1 MEEDIKDDEV
11 GEDDE
16 DFEEAAQ
23 PRKRQRRARTPLPH
37 IDNDD
42 INGDSGNG
50 GGAAIEL
57 DDDDDDN
64 EPETDGFTSKCLSV
78 IDEITALTDETDGHN
93 LSDIFIKLPSRKLYP
108 DYYLIIKNQFPLIK
122 LKQLDQE
129 KFASFEDFIA
139 ELKQMCLNA
148 KTYNQEGSFVHT
160 DATVIEKLLDEK
172 LANQE

>member
-1 MEEDIKDDEV
+1 M
-11 GEDDE
+11 
-16 DFEEAAQ
+16 
-23 PRKRQRRARTPLPH
+23 
-37 IDNDD
+37 
-42 INGDSGNG
+42 
-50 GGAAIEL
+50 
-57 DDDDDDN
+57 
-64 EPETDGFTSKCLSV
+64 SV

-108 DYYLIIKNQFPLIK
+108 DYYLIIKKPVSINQVK
-122 LKQLDQE
+122 KQLDQE